1 MAAKDELKKILKI
14 HSQTKKDPVSVFVK
28 IRETKDIVDLQLK
41 DKENGII
48 EIRVHSTHE
57 AFPKVYT
64 HGYLIDISNLRLTK
78 DDLKKMKQ
86 RDFQAI
92 FDDPNR
98 LVHADTK
105 ALLNKFIKDYG
116 GVIPD
121 GSHKLKYKTERYKK
135 KKDPFKVKMKA
146 M

>member
-1 MAAKDELKKILKI
+1 MAAKDELKKILKM
-14 HSQTKKDPVSVFVK
+14 HAAVKKDPVSVFVK

-64 HGYLIDISNLRLTK
+64 HGYLIDISNLRVLK
-78 DDLKKMKQ
+78 QDIKKMKQ
-86 RDFQAI
+86 ADFQAI
-92 FDDPNR
+92 FDNPNQ
-98 LVHADTK
+98 LVHKETK

-116 GVIPD
+116 GVLPD
-121 GSHKLKYKTERYKK
+121 GSHKLKYKTEKFKK